1 MTKGYSAPIWMT
13 FRQALEL
20 QGHVRKGENASTG
33 LENNADPDTR
43 HPTLCHA
50 GLVHISPV
58 LSAVVSCRRDPRNT
72 RESAVNGARK
82 RSTGQPVSQAQGG
95 MLEHGEHDRG
105 AAR

>member
-1 MTKGYSAPIWMT
+1 MPGPM
-13 FRQALEL
+13 RP
-20 QGHVRKGENASTG
+20 
-33 LENNADPDTR
+33 PDSKTMLTLTR
-43 HPTLCHA
+43 GTPTLCHV
-50 GLVHISPV
+50 GLVQISPV

-82 RSTGQPVSQAQGG
+82 RGTGQPGNQTQGG